1 MVVEHPRRRW
11 RRIHSRGRGVRPMGA
26 AHGAAARR
34 HRREVPVGLAALRRG
49 HKKPS
54 RGLEGIRH
62 GGDDGILRR
71 RLLAAEAL
79 RGDVG
84 RHLANR
90 YLARG
95 RRLLTFEQF
104 LDRMRRGRDRV
115 FLREQEAGS
124 RRSPH
129 DDVGVAASVRPALKR
144 KSSEPLAL
152 VMCGRLSRRR
162 RNCLQS
168 QVIIVKLVAQIG
180 QSSQRDGT
188 STRLID

>member
-1 MVVEHPRRRW
+1 
-11 RRIHSRGRGVRPMGA
+11 MGA

-71 RLLAAEAL
+71 RLLAAEAF
-79 RGDVG
+79 RGHVG
-84 RHLANR
+84 RQLGGH
-90 YLARG
+90 LARG

-152 VMCGRLSRRR
+152 VKRFTNVRALVSAAAIAFKVM
-162 RNCLQS
+162 
-168 QVIIVKLVAQIG
+168 IVKLAAAQIV
-180 QSSQRDGT
+180 
-188 STRLID
+188 